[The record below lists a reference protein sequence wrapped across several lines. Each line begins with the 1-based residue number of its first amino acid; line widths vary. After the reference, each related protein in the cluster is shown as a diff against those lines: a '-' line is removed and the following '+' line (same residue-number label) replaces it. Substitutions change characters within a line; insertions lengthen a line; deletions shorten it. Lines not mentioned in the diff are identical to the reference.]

1 MGKTVGVVL
10 ALKDKCSPQLK
21 KIAENMGLT
30 EKEAKKLQKQTKDL
44 SKALGSGI
52 KKAATVCTAAV
63 GAIAVTT
70 QQLVAKTME
79 AGDRVDKM
87 SQKIGMSRQSFQQW
101 DYILSQSGTDIEK
114 MQVGMKTMSQQMI
127 ASTKH
132 GSEAEKM
139 FQRLGV
145 SVKNNDGTFKSQEQA
160 FEEVIRA
167 FQKMPDG
174 IEKANMAQKLF
185 GKTGSDLRPLLNG
198 VRGNIDELKKKYVD
212 LGLGMSNDAVD
223 ASVKLTDTMDT
234 LKRSM
239 GAMGVSIGAGVLPI
253 VQEFADKLIAN
264 MPKIREAVV
273 PIITGMVGVLKFLA
287 EHMELIISLVSGF
300 VAAFGAFK
308 AITGA
313 INIIT
318 LFQKAITTAGGA
330 VKLFNFICASN
341 PIGLI
346 VVAIGA
352 LVAGIVYAYNK
363 FEGFR
368 KCVQAVW
375 SVMQLFWSVIV
386 LVGKAVWEKVGPFVK
401 FGITLASWITPV
413 GILIRGFT
421 SLCQWIGKL
430 LGLAGGLRGIGDKV
444 KNWADNT
451 REKVDAKNNEKK
463 PKKHALGTSFSTGG
477 PALVG
482 EHGPELLNLKRGDSI
497 TPAGRTQQVLNGNN
511 RPINVKIEILGN
523 LIGNNEFLQQ
533 FKDVL
538 ALELRTALAVR

>member
-21 KIAENMGLT
+21 KIADSMGMT
-30 EKEAKKLQKQTKDL
+30 EKEAKKLQKQTKEL
-44 SKALGSGI
+44 SKTLGGGI

-63 GAIAVTT
+63 GAIAVAT
-70 QQLVAKTME
+70 QQLVAKTMD

-114 MQVGMKTMSQQMI
+114 MQVGMKTMSQQMV
-127 ASTKH
+127 ASTKS

-139 FQRLGV
+139 FKRLGV

-198 VRGNIDELKKKYVD
+198 IRGNIDELKKKYED
-212 LGLGMSNDAVD
+212 LGLGMSNDVID
-223 ASVKLTDTMDT
+223 ASVKLKDTMDT

-239 GAMGVSIGAGVLPI
+239 GAMGISIGAEVLPI
-253 VQEFADKLIAN
+253 VQEFADKIIAN

-273 PIITGMVGVLKFLA
+273 PIVTGLIGVLKFLA
-287 EHMELIISLVSGF
+287 DHMEIIISLASGF

-318 LFQKAITTAGGA
+318 IFQKTITMAGGA
-330 VKLFNFICASN
+330 VKLFNFICAAN

-346 VVAIGA
+346 VLAIGA

-368 KCVQAVW
+368 KAVAAVW
-375 SVMQLFWSVIV
+375 SVMKLLWSVIV
-386 LVGKAVWEKVGPFVK
+386 LVGKAVWEKIQPLVK
-401 FGITLASWITPV
+401 FGVILFQWLTPI
-413 GILIRGFT
+413 GALIRGFKI
-421 SLCQWIGKL
+421 LAKWIEKIG
-430 LGLAGGLRGIGDKV
+430 GIGAVADKV
-444 KNWADNT
+444 KGWADKKQAQV
-451 REKVDAKNNEKK
+451 EAASKDADSKKEK

-477 PALVG
+477 TALVG
-482 EHGPELLNLKRGDSI
+482 ENGPELVNLKRGDSV
-497 TPAGRTQQVLNGNN
+497 TPARKTQQVLNNN
-511 RPINVKIEILGN
+511 RDIKVEVNIAGNV
-523 LIGNNEFLQQ
+523 IGNMEFIQQ
-533 FKDVL
+533 VKNVL
-538 ALELRTALAVR
+538 AMELRTALAVK